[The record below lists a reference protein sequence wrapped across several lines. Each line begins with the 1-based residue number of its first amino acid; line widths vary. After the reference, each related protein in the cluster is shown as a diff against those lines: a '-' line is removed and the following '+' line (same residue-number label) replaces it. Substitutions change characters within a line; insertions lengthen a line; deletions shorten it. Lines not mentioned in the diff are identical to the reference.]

1 MGDRWLGRV
10 RLTASGTRD
19 GRCAPARLGP
29 VVVVST
35 LMYCSRDRGCIVAFR
50 ETRPVTFTRCGYAAI
65 CIPRIPTMTS
75 IFRPLSGAAA
85 NKENSTPPSCS
96 QLEPTNIGHL
106 PTRVLTI
113 RLGTVTSTHL
123 GLCHQF
129 PSRTKKRM
137 QATSVADT
145 GMTNPLR
152 LIPLLFTPTPALS

>member
-1 MGDRWLGRV
+1 MAL
-10 RLTASGTRD
+10 
-19 GRCAPARLGP
+19 
-29 VVVVST
+29 
-35 LMYCSRDRGCIVAFR
+35 R

-65 CIPRIPTMTS
+65 CIPRLRTMTS

-85 NKENSTPPSCS
+85 NKENSTPTWCS

-106 PTRVLTI
+106 QIRVLTI
-113 RLGTVTSTHL
+113 RLGTVASIHVGSL
-123 GLCHQF
+123 PSPPQF

-145 GMTNPLR
+145 GMANPLR